1 MVGFLSAFGRLL
13 LLRWRLILPGCLRPR
28 LGWSLSRSFLFGILL
43 LRFLFLPIFGIRFC
57 LFDIYL
63 RRRLLRLFRGFL
75 GRNIFHCLL
84 GNWLFGFLYRCLALL
99 GLRLLLRLR
108 RLLLRFHNIEYE
120 SISDLLL
127 LLLWH
132 FLFLRLFRLHG
143 LLLLVLCLCLL
154 LRIVGLG
161 CLWFELLFNLFLS
174 LGFLLSF
181 LLF

>member
-13 LLRWRLILPGCLRPR
+13 LLCGRLILPGCLRPR
-28 LGWSLSRSFLFGILL
+28 LGCSLSRSFLLGILL
-43 LRFLFLPIFGIRFC
+43 LRFLFLPIFSIRFC
-57 LFDIYL
+57 LFGICL
-63 RRRLLRLFRGFL
+63 SRRLLCLFRGFL
-75 GRNIFHCLL
+75 SRSIFHWLL
-84 GNWLFGFLYRCLALL
+84 GNWLLGFLYRCLALL

-120 SISDLLL
+120 SIGDLLL

-143 LLLLVLCLCLL
+143 LLLLVFRRRLL

-161 CLWFELLFNLFLS
+161 RLWLELLFNLFLS
-174 LGFLLSF
+174 LSFLFSF